1 MRARPL
7 RLPLGCVLLLL
18 ATLRGAAHCGAAHNF
33 LVRALRSFPGP
44 LSFCVPVRRFFK
56 RASQLVPR
64 KCVHF
69 APGFVIALS
78 VLVPWR
84 DLVRR
89 SRSVVRGGGRG
100 ARWGAQVAPPAVPR
114 ARLVSLLLS
123 RGVLPLS
130 PPPPSPAGGRGGA
143 RLVRGW
149 DRSRRR
155 PSALHASSRAG
166 AGAQVNKGRLPRNFR
181 LDKSERTCYYTGAR
195 LVSGPWA
202 PAFEQSVTLGESVVR
217 KGGAFF
223 GPFSA
228 RKREIFRRSL
238 PGSGMPGSQHNQPG
252 KIPV

>member
-1 MRARPL
+1 MYGAAGAGRGGVLKWRP
-7 RLPLGCVLLLL
+7 PPCPVS
-18 ATLRGAAHCGAAHNF
+18 AFVCCFLRGG
-33 LVRALRSFPGP
+33 LV
-44 LSFCVPVRRFFK
+44 
-56 RASQLVPR
+56 
-64 KCVHF
+64 
-69 APGFVIALS
+69 IS
-78 VLVPWR
+78 VLRPVA
-84 DLVRR
+84 
-89 SRSVVRGGGRG
+89 VRGWGRG
-100 ARWGAQVAPPAVPR
+100 REDGTDGPAPAR